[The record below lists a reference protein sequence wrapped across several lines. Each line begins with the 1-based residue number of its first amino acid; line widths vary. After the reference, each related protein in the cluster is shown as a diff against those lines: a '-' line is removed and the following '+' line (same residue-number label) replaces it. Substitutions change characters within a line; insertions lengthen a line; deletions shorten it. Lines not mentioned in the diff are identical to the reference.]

1 MSLALHELLV
11 CCRGL
16 EHEKATERKKEVDR
30 FRRFIRSPDT
40 VEELDRT
47 SGCKVSKG
55 SKQLT
60 WDAVF
65 RFLQKFLQKET
76 ELLQSGKANVS
87 ATTHANRQKK
97 MQEISS
103 LMKYFIRCA
112 NQRGPK
118 LKCAELLSHVVE
130 VLQSSFSCAA
140 YGEDYSSILLK
151 NILSVRKY
159 WCEMSQQ
166 QWHSLLD
173 LYCGLFNKGS
183 KSINRVQVSRI
194 IYTVVWGCC
203 VQTEGLSHSL
213 FKFFLKALSNTR
225 EERQPMVLENLVS
238 AVNVFLRS
246 VLLSCRKRVCALGE
260 EVLSAMLCVYT
271 QKRPSSVLKEE
282 LVKFFHLQLCVHH
295 PKGAKTLETGAHA
308 EDWVRWQGQLHDLY
322 DALVSEISQIGSRGK
337 YATGSRHIAV
347 KENLIELTADVCHQ
361 LFSRSIH
368 VQEVTSSVCRDTQRD
383 SPQSCKRRRIEQP
396 LTNWEVIRS
405 KLQPQHSDFDII
417 PWLQVTAALISKY
430 PSILPAD
437 DLVPLLGLLC
447 QLQGEQQR
455 RGERGPYVLRCLRE
469 VALCHA
475 KSSANS
481 SAHAAE
487 LGRLWARVWALA
499 LRGVSSAQ
507 TGSLCLELLRT
518 IVQES
523 LVPVDREFWK
533 VFSAAVC
540 KPSLDGALSLA
551 QALLKC
557 SVPKNV
563 HSHDV
568 ISGVLM
574 ETGGEP
580 PTLRDSIISWLVMNE
595 HSEETEENCRPH
607 LIITRDFPLNLIP
620 RILVSLTLKDSRAG
634 LTFLMGS
641 LKPESF
647 SSQSSSITE
656 GKDTLQEV
664 ESLFLQFTFDD
675 TLPSTEVTVD
685 RDSVYSEK
693 PQFTVIQALRSKLE
707 HSLLSVAEQLF
718 HCYSP
723 DSSNSPHECVL
734 RCVSLL
740 TGVLAA
746 YVCIGLLTEEQ
757 ACHSSLFLKA
767 KALVQEFSHY
777 LSTAKSRLAENETI
791 KSVQS
796 VMLLCSDSISRRE
809 KEDKVSTISR
819 ILFMKT
825 LPGRLLNDLCDISK
839 QLLTNS
845 SKKDNTVME
854 NVTMDEDMDMS
865 RNQTDNQEEIDL
877 FEDGD
882 GTQNSTSRPRQSNDE
897 ASDSKFSTGTKSA
910 LSEEHLSR
918 QDLAFLSV
926 LGFLSLCASSELN
939 GGFSF
944 KPLDTQ
950 RKLLKL
956 LDLTDFSQ
964 MLHLHMY
971 LSLLKKLPA
980 EVTSLDPEEFDAL
993 LKPLADVCSLY
1004 RQDQEVCAAVLCS
1017 LLPSIRCLG
1026 RSPPVSEQD
1035 DDMAH
1040 IRGALLKVMS
1050 GFCILGKSGKCTS
1063 AVRVALRRCLL
1074 ALLEVDPCCKWAVLT
1089 MRDEELPVSVVLSSH
1104 LADPH
1109 HHVCMLA
1116 ALSVES
1122 LFLKKGLDS
1131 GGKMMLPL
1139 KNQQTAFENIYLKAQ
1154 EGMRGQPYCNSVVL
1168 QKNCPSEDLPDE
1180 TFNRRATLLK
1190 SVSMVMSCSPVCEK
1204 QALFALFQ
1212 SYKENN
1218 IDEQLIRKVLRG
1230 VSRSLG
1236 YRDSKSLINSH
1247 LYYLVA
1253 EWLNQK
1259 QSDSRYTL
1267 QSFPYTLL
1275 GYCSLEEFYRS
1286 SYHVL
1291 IPHLVFLNDFDEVK
1305 SIGDHLAQDWKQ
1317 LLANCFPK
1325 IMVNILPHF
1334 ALAGQDTHVAKQREK
1349 AHMVYDILKNSNCLG
1364 KQQIDGL
1371 ICNNLADIVVELLMT
1386 LHETAGAAA
1395 DSGDLQKFT
1404 GELDPAPNPPFFS
1417 SYVIKATLDYLSKC
1431 HSANHKSLVAIL
1443 SKTPMSIQRIL
1454 IAICQKA
1461 AETTNAYERHRILM
1475 MYHLF
1480 VSLLLREVKDGLGGA
1495 WAFVLRDIIYTLIH
1509 HINSRSCQQ
1518 DEVST
1523 RSLSLCCDLLSLVC
1537 QTAVEY
1543 CDDAL
1548 ESHLQVIVG
1557 TLTAQVTEQSAISQQ
1572 VLSLLRFLVIENPEN
1587 RMLRESIPLLEPF
1600 PDRPNFRELRAAQH
1614 VLKYSTGAFTLRQE
1628 IEHFLSVTSC
1638 DSLPLARLE
1647 GLKDLKRQLHI
1658 HKQQIGQL
1666 LKECHADPASCILVK
1681 LVLNLLQLCKI
1692 AANHPGGGDILK
1704 AVGRC
1709 LGELGPVDLSSIAL
1723 HHGKDQ
1729 LYARASNLF
1738 HDVPL
1743 QWIFI
1748 ILNCMDNA
1756 LTHHSIAVRQAA
1768 GVCLKD
1774 ILATQSGLEFG
1785 DMYKSKRDPL
1795 LAYLNPFRSAKRRE
1809 PIMTMEVTSESRDRL
1824 DSSDLWLVQ
1833 PGGHKDWLMN
1843 LCMALLDSG
1852 GVRNE
1857 ALLLTRPLCEVNTDF
1872 CQRMLPLFV
1881 HDILLGD
1888 VDGSWRQL
1896 LSTHIQSF
1904 FSQYRRPSTPTS
1916 RPTTPMLS
1924 DSGNSIDVANQS
1936 QIDKTSLRSMLAV
1949 IDYLRQQS
1957 RPVAPGSN
1965 EYGTVC
1971 DSNFWLDLNYLEVAG
1986 AAQMCSA
1993 HFTALLYSEI
2003 YVDKIRSNMEQNQRS
2018 QSRVSRRITF
2028 EESSQTLSISN
2039 VNEKSLED
2047 SGISLQDLLIE
2058 VYRCIGEPD
2067 SLYGCGGGKLIS
2079 PLTRIRTYEHEA
2091 MWDKALVSYDLHSN
2105 LPEVT
2110 RQIGIVEGLQN
2121 FGLCSILS
2129 TYLHGLEREG
2139 VEWSPEL
2146 RELRFQAAW
2155 RSTQWDCDLPERN
2168 EKLKPGINESLFNA
2182 LQALRDRELS
2192 LFEQTLNYARG
2203 HEVEELCRGSLEAVS
2218 SLYPALCNLQRISEL
2233 RGVEELFSRPV
2244 TDSSLNEVYR
2254 KWQQHSDLLTD
2265 SDFSLVEPVLA
2276 LRSSIQETL
2285 ISSETD
2291 PDRKN
2296 YLISAYSSHLMELCK
2311 LARSAGNTQ
2320 LAERATFH
2328 MKQHRLVSGGGGSSS
2343 SSSWAWQLEEAQVFW
2358 VKKEHGLAL
2367 GLLKHMIQKLEDLVC
2382 VNPAVVPVY
2391 SECLRLCGSWL
2402 AESCLESPAIILEK
2416 YLEKAVEVI
2425 EEHCGGS
2432 DAKLQSQKTQAFFSL
2447 ARFSDAQYQSIENY
2461 MKSSEFENKHAL
2473 LEKAKEEVDLMRER
2487 KVGNNRYTVKVQ
2499 RELELDVKALA
2510 NLQADRNRFLLKA
2523 VENYIQ
2529 CLKLGEEHDTWVFR
2543 LASLWLEN
2551 ADVKTVNVMMEN
2563 GVKKIPSYK
2572 FLPLMYQ
2579 LAARMGTKVSS
2590 SVTQDVG
2597 FHHVLNELICW
2608 SSLDHPH
2615 HTLFIILALVNA
2627 NKDESFSRSRTSKS
2641 SARQPSPL
2649 DLERA
2654 EVARKVIDVV
2664 RKKRAEMVK
2673 DIETLCNAYITLAYM
2688 DASRHKT
2695 EKKAIPIPP
2704 EQPIIHIKDL
2714 NDVIIPTMDVK
2725 VDPSGKYEDLVTVRS
2740 FKPNFHL
2747 AGGVNLPKIIDCVG
2761 SDGKSR
2767 RQLVKGQDDLRQD
2780 AVMQQVFHMCSTL
2793 LQRNAETRKRKLNI
2807 RRYKVVPFSQR
2818 SGVLEWCSGT
2828 VPIGEFLVDPQK
2840 GAHKRFRPQDW
2851 PNMTC
2856 RKKMMEAQR
2865 LEFDDKLEAFTE
2877 VCQKFRPVFRYFC
2890 MERFLDPAVWLERQL
2905 AYTRSVATSSI
2916 VGYIVGLGDRHIQ
2929 NILIDEQTAELVHID
2944 LGVAFEQGK
2953 ILPTP
2958 ETVPFRLSRDIVDGM
2973 GITGVE
2979 GVFRRCCEKTMEVMR
2994 SSQEA
2999 LLTIVEVLLYD
3010 PLFDWT
3016 MNPLKAFYL
3025 QQHDEQAELNATLNP
3040 TPGGDEIDTHRKA
3053 SDSQSF
3059 NKVAER
3065 VLLRLQEKL
3074 KGVEEGTVLSVGGQV
3089 NLLIQQAMDPKNL
3102 SRLFPGWQAW
3112 V

>member
-16 EHEKATERKKEVDR
+16 ENEKATERKKEVDR
-30 FRRFIRSPDT
+30 FRRLIRSPDT

-130 VLQSSFSCAA
+130 VLQSPFSCGA

-151 NILSVRKY
+151 DVLSVRKY

-166 QWHSLLD
+166 QWHSLLN
-173 LYCGLFNKGS
+173 LFCGLFNGAS

-194 IYTVVWGCC
+194 LNTVVWGCC
-203 VQTEGLSHSL
+203 VQTEGLSHTL
-213 FKFFLKALSNTR
+213 FNFFLKALSNTR
-225 EERQPMVLENLVS
+225 AERQLMVLENLVS

-246 VLLSCRKRVCALGE
+246 VLLSCRKRACALGE

-271 QKRPSSVLKEE
+271 QMRPSSALKEE
-282 LVKFFHLQLCVHH
+282 LVTFFQLQLCVHH

-308 EDWVRWQGQLHDLY
+308 EDWVRWQGQLCVLY

-361 LFSRSIH
+361 LFSHSTH
-368 VQEVTSSVCRDTQRD
+368 VQEVTSSVCRDTPALRD
-383 SPQSCKRRRIEQP
+383 SPQSCKRRRFEQP
-396 LTNWEVIRS
+396 LTNWEGIRS
-405 KLQPQHSDFDII
+405 KLQPHHRDFDII
-417 PWLQVTAALISKY
+417 PWLQVAAALISRY
-430 PSILPAD
+430 PWILPAD
-437 DLVPLLGLLC
+437 ELVPLLGLLC

-469 VALCHA
+469 LCHA
-475 KSSANS
+475 TGSAS
-481 SAHAAE
+481 APAHAAE
-487 LGRLWARVWALA
+487 LARLWARVWALA
-499 LRGVSSAQ
+499 LRGVGSAQ
-507 TGSLCLELLRT
+507 TGTLSLELLRT

-523 LVPVDREFWK
+523 LEPVDRELWK
-533 VFSAAVC
+533 VFSGAVC
-540 KPSLDGALSLA
+540 KPSLVGALSLA

-557 SVPKNV
+557 SVPKSV
-563 HSHDV
+563 HSRDV
-568 ISGVLM
+568 VSGVLM
-574 ETGGEP
+574 DTGGEP

-595 HSEETEENCRPH
+595 HTEETEENCRPH

-634 LTFLMGS
+634 LTFLMGR

-647 SSQSSSITE
+647 SSQSSSLTE
-656 GKDTLQEV
+656 AKDTLGEV
-664 ESLFLQFTFDD
+664 ESLFLQFSFDD
-675 TLPSTEVTVD
+675 APPSTKAKAD
-685 RDSVYSEK
+685 RDGVYSEK

-707 HSLLSVAEQLF
+707 LSLLSVAEQLF
-718 HCYSP
+718 NCYSP
-723 DSSNSPHECVL
+723 DSSNTPHECVL
-734 RCVSLL
+734 RCAALL

-746 YVCIGLLTEEQ
+746 YVCMGLLTEEE
-757 ACHSSLFLKA
+757 ACRSPLFLKA

-777 LSTAKSRLAENETI
+777 VSTAKSRLAENETI
-791 KSVQS
+791 TSIQS

-809 KEDKVSTISR
+809 KDDKVSSISR

-825 LPGRLLNDLCDISK
+825 LPVRLLNDLCDISK
-839 QLLTNS
+839 QLLSSS
-845 SKKDNTVME
+845 SKKEHAVME
-854 NVTMDEDMDMS
+854 NDPMDEDVDMS

-882 GTQNSTSRPRQSNDE
+882 GTHLSTSRPGQSNDE
-897 ASDSKFSTGTKSA
+897 ACDSKFSTGTKSA

-926 LGFLSLCASSELN
+926 LGFLSLCGSSELN
-939 GGFSF
+939 AGFSF

-980 EVTSLDPEEFDAL
+980 EVSSLDPEEFDTL
-993 LKPLADVCSLY
+993 LRPLADVCSLY

-1026 RSPPVSEQD
+1026 RAPPVSEQD
-1035 DDMAH
+1035 DDLAH
-1040 IRGALLKVMS
+1040 IKGQLLQVVS

-1063 AVRVALRRCLL
+1063 AVRVALRQCLL
-1074 ALLEVDPCCKWAVLT
+1074 ALLEADPCCKWATLAL
-1089 MRDEELPVSVVLSSH
+1089 RDAELPVSAVLSAH

-1122 LFLKKGLDS
+1122 LFLKHGLE
-1131 GGKMMLPL
+1131 GKMMLPM
-1139 KNQQTAFENIYLKAQ
+1139 KNQQTAFEDIYLKAQ
-1154 EGMRGQPYCNSVVL
+1154 EGMSGQKS
-1168 QKNCPSEDLPDE
+1168 CPSEDLPDE

-1190 SVSMVMSCSPVCEK
+1190 SVSVVMSCSPVCEK

-1212 SYKENN
+1212 SYKENS
-1218 IDEQLIRKVLRG
+1218 IEEQLINKVLRG

-1236 YRDSKSLINSH
+1236 YRDSKTLIHSH

-1275 GYCSLEEFYRS
+1275 GFCSLDEFYRS

-1291 IPHLVFLNDFDEVK
+1291 IPHLVFLNDFEEVK
-1305 SIGDHLAQDWKQ
+1305 SIGSHLAQDWKQ

-1334 ALAGQDTHVAKQREK
+1334 ALAGQDTHVALQREK
-1349 AHMVYDILKNSNCLG
+1349 AHRVYDILKNSSFLG
-1364 KQQIDGL
+1364 KQQIDSL

-1386 LHETAGAAA
+1386 LHETAGGASA
-1395 DSGDLQKFT
+1395 DGGDLQKFT

-1431 HSANHKSLVAIL
+1431 HSANHKSLVSIL

-1509 HINSRSCQQ
+1509 HINSRSCPQ
-1518 DEVST
+1518 DEVSS
-1523 RSLSLCCDLLSLVC
+1523 RSLSLCCELLSLVC

-1548 ESHLQVIVG
+1548 ESHLQVIVA

-1572 VLSLLRFLVIENPEN
+1572 VLRLLKFLVIENPEN
-1587 RMLRESIPLLEPF
+1587 SMLRKSIPLLEPF

-1614 VLKYSTGAFTLRQE
+1614 ALKYSSGAFSLRQE

-1647 GLKDLKRQLHI
+1647 GLKDLKRQLHS

-1729 LYARASNLF
+1729 LYARAAHMF
-1738 HDVPL
+1738 QDQVPL

-1774 ILATQSGLEFG
+1774 ILATQSGLDFG
-1785 DMYKSKRDPL
+1785 EMYKSKRDPL

-1809 PIMTMEVTSESRDRL
+1809 PIMTMEVSSESRDRL
-1824 DSSDLWLVQ
+1824 DSSDLWLVT
-1833 PGGHKDWLMN
+1833 PGGHKDWVKN

-1888 VDGSWRQL
+1888 VEGSWRRL

-1924 DSGNSIDVANQS
+1924 DSGNTIDVANQS
-1936 QIDKTSLRSMLAV
+1936 QIDKASLRSMLAV

-1957 RPVAPGSN
+1957 RPLAPGSN

-1986 AAQMCSA
+1986 AAQVCSA

-2003 YVDKIRSNMEQNQRS
+2003 YVDKIRSNMEESRS
-2018 QSRVSRRITF
+2018 LQSRASRRITF
-2028 EESSQTLSISN
+2028 DESSQTLSISS
-2039 VNEKSLED
+2039 VSEKSLED

-2091 MWDKALVSYDLHSN
+2091 MWEKALVSYDLHSN

-2121 FGLCSILS
+2121 FGLCGILR

-2168 EKLKPGINESLFNA
+2168 EKLKPGINESLFNS

-2254 KWQQHSDLLTD
+2254 KWHQHSDLLTD
-2265 SDFSLVEPVLA
+2265 SDFRLVEPVLA

-2291 PDRKN
+2291 PEKKK
-2296 YLISAYSSHLMELCK
+2296 YLLSAYSSHLMELCK

-2320 LAERATFH
+2320 LAERAVFH
-2328 MKQHRLVSGGGGSSS
+2328 MKQHSLVSGGVG
-2343 SSSWAWQLEEAQVFW
+2343 SSSWACQLEEAQVFW
-2358 VKKEHGLAL
+2358 VKKEQGLAL
-2367 GLLKHMIQKLEDLVC
+2367 GLLKQMIQQLEDLVC

-2416 YLEKAVEVI
+2416 YLERAVEVI
-2425 EEHCGGS
+2425 EDHCGGS

-2461 MKSSEFENKHAL
+2461 MKSSEFENKNAL

-2510 NLQADRNRFLLKA
+2510 NLQTDRNRFLLKA

-2529 CLKLGEEHDTWVFR
+2529 CLELGEEHDTWVFR

-2551 ADVKTVNVMMEN
+2551 ADVRTVNDRMKS

-2590 SVTQDVG
+2590 SMTSQDVG
-2597 FHHVLNELICW
+2597 FHHVLNELICQ
-2608 SSLDHPH
+2608 SSTDHPH

-2627 NKDESFSRSRTSKS
+2627 NKDESFSRSRISKS

-2654 EVARKVIDVV
+2654 EVARKIIDVV
-2664 RKKRAEMVK
+2664 RKKRPKMVK

-2704 EQPIIHIKDL
+2704 EQPIMQIKDL
-2714 NDVIIPTMDVK
+2714 NDVVIPTMDIK

-2740 FKPNFHL
+2740 FKPHFHL

-2851 PNMTC
+2851 PNMSC

-2865 LEFDDKLEAFTE
+2865 LEFDDKLQAFTE

-3040 TPGGDEIDTHRKA
+3040 TPAADEIDTHRKA

-3074 KGVEEGTVLSVGGQV
+3074 KGVEDGTVLSVGGQV

>member
-1 MSLALHELLV
+1 MSLVLHDLLV

-16 EHEKATERKKEVDR
+16 ENEKATERKKEADR
-30 FRRFIRSPDT
+30 FRRLIRSRDT

-47 SGCKVSKG
+47 SACKG

-87 ATTHANRQKK
+87 ATTQANRQKK

-118 LKCAELLSHVVE
+118 LKCAELISHVVE
-130 VLQSSFSCAA
+130 VLQSPFSCAA

-166 QWHSLLD
+166 QWHSECLLD

-183 KSINRVQVSRI
+183 KSGTNRVQVSRI

-203 VQTEGLSHSL
+203 VQTEGLSHTL
-213 FKFFLKALSNTR
+213 FNFFLMALKR
-225 EERQPMVLENLVS
+225 YHLIRHIL
-238 AVNVFLRS
+238 
-246 VLLSCRKRVCALGE
+246 LLSSRKRVCGLGE
-260 EVLSAMLCVYT
+260 EVLSSMLRVYT
-271 QKRPSSVLKEE
+271 EMRPSLVLKEE

-295 PKGAKTLETGAHA
+295 PRGAKTLETG
-308 EDWVRWQGQLHDLY
+308 ECNSWQGQLCTLY

-361 LFSRSIH
+361 LFNQSTP
-368 VQEVTSSVCRDTQRD
+368 VLEVTTSLCRDTQRD
-383 SPQSCKRRRIEQP
+383 SLQSCKRRRIEP
-396 LTNWEVIRS
+396 SLINWEVIRS
-405 KLQPQHSDFDII
+405 KLQPHHSDFDMI

-430 PSILPAD
+430 PSTLSAD

-475 KSSANS
+475 KSSANCS
-481 SAHAAE
+481 E
-487 LGRLWARVWALA
+487 VGRLWGRVWALA
-499 LRGVSSAQ
+499 LRGVGSAQ
-507 TGSLCLELLRT
+507 IGSLCLELLR
-518 IVQES
+518 IMVQES

-533 VFSAAVC
+533 VFSGAVF
-540 KPSLDGALSLA
+540 
-551 QALLKC
+551 
-557 SVPKNV
+557 SVSV
-563 HSHDV
+563 V
-568 ISGVLM
+568 IL
-574 ETGGEP
+574 P
-580 PTLRDSIISWLVMNE
+580 Y
-595 HSEETEENCRPH
+595 
-607 LIITRDFPLNLIP
+607 
-620 RILVSLTLKDSRAG
+620 LTL
-634 LTFLMGS
+634 
-641 LKPESF
+641 
-647 SSQSSSITE
+647 QSSNT
-656 GKDTLQEV
+656 
-664 ESLFLQFTFDD
+664 
-675 TLPSTEVTVD
+675 
-685 RDSVYSEK
+685 
-693 PQFTVIQALRSKLE
+693 
-707 HSLLSVAEQLF
+707 
-718 HCYSP
+718 
-723 DSSNSPHECVL
+723 PHMCVL
-734 RCVSLL
+734 HCVSLL

-746 YVCIGLLTEEQ
+746 YVCTGLLTEEQ
-757 ACHSSLFLKA
+757 ACHSPLFLKA
-767 KALVQEFSHY
+767 KVGFSINDIH
-777 LSTAKSRLAENETI
+777 
-791 KSVQS
+791 QS
-796 VMLLCSDSISRRE
+796 HNCV
-809 KEDKVSTISR
+809 
-819 ILFMKT
+819 F
-825 LPGRLLNDLCDISK
+825 
-839 QLLTNS
+839 S
-845 SKKDNTVME
+845 SFL
-854 NVTMDEDMDMS
+854 
-865 RNQTDNQEEIDL
+865 II
-877 FEDGD
+877 
-882 GTQNSTSRPRQSNDE
+882 
-897 ASDSKFSTGTKSA
+897 GTKSA

-956 LDLTDFSQ
+956 LDLIDFSQ
-964 MLHLHMY
+964 MLHLHMTY
-971 LSLLKKLPA
+971 LHLGCQNVNNCSSNFFVMSFGFPYR
-980 EVTSLDPEEFDAL
+980 
-993 LKPLADVCSLY
+993 DVCSLY
-1004 RQDQEVCAAVLCS
+1004 RQDQEVCAAILCS

-1026 RSPPVSEQD
+1026 RTPSVSEQED
-1035 DDMAH
+1035 EMAH
-1040 IRGALLKVMS
+1040 IKGALLKVIS

-1063 AVRVALRRCLL
+1063 AVRVALRQCLL
-1074 ALLEVDPCCKWAVLT
+1074 ALLEVDPCCKWAELT
-1089 MRDEELPVSVVLSSH
+1089 LREEELPVSVVLSSH
-1104 LADPH
+1104 LADAN

-1122 LFLKKGLDS
+1122 LFLKKGPDGS
-1131 GGKMMLPL
+1131 GTMMLPL
-1139 KNQQTAFENIYLKAQ
+1139 KNQQMAFENIYLKAQ
-1154 EGMRGQPYCNSVVL
+1154 ERMRVSTKNENP
-1168 QKNCPSEDLPDE
+1168 KNCPSEDLPDE
-1180 TFNRRATLLK
+1180 TFNRRAVLLK

-1204 QALFALFQ
+1204 QALFALVQ
-1212 SYKENN
+1212 SYKENS
-1218 IDEQLIRKVLRG
+1218 IDEQLIKKVLRG

-1236 YRDSKSLINSH
+1236 YRDSKSLINAH

-1259 QSDSRYTL
+1259 QSDASYTL
-1267 QSFPYTLL
+1267 QSFPYILL
-1275 GYCSLEEFYRS
+1275 DYCSLEEFYRS

-1291 IPHLVFLNDFDEVK
+1291 IPHLVFLNDFEEVK
-1305 SIGDHLAQDWKQ
+1305 SIGAHLDKDWKQ

-1334 ALAGQDTHVAKQREK
+1334 ALAGQDTHVAQQREK
-1349 AHMVYDILKNSNCLG
+1349 AHRVYDLLKNSNCLG
-1364 KQQIDGL
+1364 KQQIDSL

-1386 LHETAGAAA
+1386 LHETEGAAA
-1395 DSGDLQKFT
+1395 GGGDLQKFI

-1431 HSANHKSLVAIL
+1431 HSASHKSLVAIL
-1443 SKTPMSIQRIL
+1443 SKTPMSIQKIL

-1461 AETTNAYERHRILM
+1461 AETTNGYERHRILM

-1509 HINSRSCQQ
+1509 HINSRSQ

-1537 QTAVEY
+1537 QTAVQY

-1557 TLTAQVTEQSAISQQ
+1557 TLTAQVTDQSAISQQ

-1587 RMLRESIPLLEPF
+1587 IMLRNSIPLLEPF
-1600 PDRPNFRELRAAQH
+1600 PDRAHFRDLRAAQH
-1614 VLKYSTGAFTLRQE
+1614 ALKYSSGAFTLRQE

-1647 GLKDLKRQLHI
+1647 GLKDLKRQLQS

-1666 LKECHADPASCILVK
+1666 LKESDPASCILVK

-1704 AVGRC
+1704 AAGRC

-1729 LYARASNLF
+1729 LYTRAADLSP
-1738 HDVPL
+1738 DVPF

-1768 GVCLKD
+1768 GICLKD
-1774 ILATQSGLEFG
+1774 ILATQCGIEFG
-1785 DMYKSKRDPL
+1785 EMYKSKRDPL
-1795 LAYLNPFRSAKRRE
+1795 LAYLNPFRSAKKRAS
-1809 PIMTMEVTSESRDRL
+1809 VL
-1824 DSSDLWLVQ
+1824 DKGDIQ
-1833 PGGHKDWLMN
+1833 NDWLKN
-1843 LCMALLDSG
+1843 LSMALLDSG

-1857 ALLLTRPLCEVNTDF
+1857 ALLLTRPLCEVKTDF

-1904 FSQYRRPSTPTS
+1904 FSQCRRPSTPTS

-1924 DSGNSIDVANQS
+1924 DSGTNHV
-1936 QIDKTSLRSMLAV
+1936 DKTSIRSMLAV

-1971 DSNFWLDLNYLEVAG
+1971 ESNFWLDLNYLEVAG

-2003 YVDKIRSNMEQNQRS
+2003 YMDKIRSNME
-2018 QSRVSRRITF
+2018 RITF
-2028 EESSQTLSISN
+2028 EESSQTLSVSS

-2110 RQIGIVEGLQN
+2110 RQTGI
-2121 FGLCSILS
+2121 ILL
-2129 TYLHGLEREG
+2129 YLLYCGIYSLLSHENKCIIKYKNVRYENIIIYYFLH
-2139 VEWSPEL
+2139 
-2146 RELRFQAAW
+2146 FIFIF
-2155 RSTQWDCDLPERN
+2155 RN

-2182 LQALRDRELS
+2182 VQALRDREFS

-2233 RGVEELFSRPV
+2233 QSVEELFSRPV

-2276 LRSSIQETL
+2276 LRSSLQETL

-2320 LAERATFH
+2320 LAERAVFH
-2328 MKQHRLVSGGGGSSS
+2328 MKRHSLVGAGGGG

-2367 GLLKHMIQKLEDLVC
+2367 GLLKQMIHELEDLVC

-2402 AESCLESPAIILEK
+2402 AESCLESPAVILEK
-2416 YLEKAVEVI
+2416 YLERAVEVI
-2425 EEHCGGS
+2425 EDHCGDS
-2432 DAKLQSQKTQAFFSL
+2432 NAKLQSQKTQAFFSL

-2487 KVGNNRYTVKVQ
+2487 KVINNRYTVKVQ

-2529 CLKLGEEHDTWVFR
+2529 CLELGEEHDTWVFR

-2551 ADVKTVNVMMEN
+2551 ADVKAVNDMMKR

-2590 SVTQDVG
+2590 SVTSQDVG
-2597 FHHVLNELICW
+2597 FYTVLNELICQ

-2627 NKDESFSRSRTSKS
+2627 NKDESFSRSRSSKS
-2641 SARQPSPL
+2641 TARQPSPL

-2654 EVARKVIDVV
+2654 NVARKIIDVV
-2664 RKKRAEMVK
+2664 RKKRAKMVK
-2673 DIETLCNAYITLAYM
+2673 DIEMLCNAYITLAYM

-2704 EQPIIHIKDL
+2704 EQPIMQIKDL
-2714 NDVIIPTMDVK
+2714 DDVIIPTMDIK
-2725 VDPSGKYEDLVTVRS
+2725 VDPSGRYEDLVTIRS
-2740 FKPNFHL
+2740 FKPHFHL

-2851 PNMTC
+2851 PNMSC

-2865 LEFDDKLEAFTE
+2865 LEFDDKLQAFTE
-2877 VCQKFRPVFRYFC
+2877 VCQNFRPVFRYFC
-2890 MERFLDPAVWLERQL
+2890 MESFLDPAVWLERRL

-3025 QQHDEQAELNATLNP
+3025 QQHDEHAELHATLNP
-3040 TPGGDEIDTHRKA
+3040 TPGGDEIDAHRKA

>member
-1 MSLALHELLV
+1 MSLVLHDLLV

-16 EHEKATERKKEVDR
+16 ENEKATERKKEADR
-30 FRRFIRSPDT
+30 FRRLIRSRDT

-47 SGCKVSKG
+47 SACKG

-87 ATTHANRQKK
+87 ATTQANRQKK

-118 LKCAELLSHVVE
+118 LKCAELISHVVE
-130 VLQSSFSCAA
+130 VLQSPFSCAA

-166 QWHSLLD
+166 QWHSECLLD
-173 LYCGLFNKGS
+173 LYCGLFSKGS
-183 KSINRVQVSRI
+183 KSGTNRVQVSRI

-203 VQTEGLSHSL
+203 VQTEGLSHTL
-213 FKFFLKALSNTR
+213 FNFFLMALKRYHLIRHICFFATFF
-225 EERQPMVLENLVS
+225 V
-238 AVNVFLRS
+238 
-246 VLLSCRKRVCALGE
+246 RKRVCGLGE
-260 EVLSAMLCVYT
+260 EVLSSMLRVYT
-271 QKRPSSVLKEE
+271 EMRPSLVLKEE

-295 PKGAKTLETGAHA
+295 PRGAKTLETG
-308 EDWVRWQGQLHDLY
+308 ECNSWQGQLCTLY

-361 LFSRSIH
+361 LFNQSTPVS
-368 VQEVTSSVCRDTQRD
+368 EVTTSLCRDTQRD
-383 SPQSCKRRRIEQP
+383 SLQSCKRRRIEP
-396 LTNWEVIRS
+396 SLINWEVIRS
-405 KLQPQHSDFDII
+405 KLQPHHSDFDMI

-430 PSILPAD
+430 PSTLSAD

-475 KSSANS
+475 KSSANCS
-481 SAHAAE
+481 E
-487 LGRLWARVWALA
+487 VGRLWGRVWALA
-499 LRGVSSAQ
+499 LRGVGSAQ
-507 TGSLCLELLRT
+507 IGSLCLELLR
-518 IVQES
+518 IMVQES

-533 VFSAAVC
+533 VFSGAVF
-540 KPSLDGALSLA
+540 
-551 QALLKC
+551 
-557 SVPKNV
+557 SVSVEILPY
-563 HSHDV
+563 
-568 ISGVLM
+568 L
-574 ETGGEP
+574 
-580 PTLRDSIISWLVMNE
+580 
-595 HSEETEENCRPH
+595 
-607 LIITRDFPLNLIP
+607 PL
-620 RILVSLTLKDSRAG
+620 
-634 LTFLMGS
+634 
-641 LKPESF
+641 
-647 SSQSSSITE
+647 QSSNT
-656 GKDTLQEV
+656 
-664 ESLFLQFTFDD
+664 
-675 TLPSTEVTVD
+675 
-685 RDSVYSEK
+685 
-693 PQFTVIQALRSKLE
+693 
-707 HSLLSVAEQLF
+707 
-718 HCYSP
+718 
-723 DSSNSPHECVL
+723 PHVCVL
-734 RCVSLL
+734 HCVSLL

-746 YVCIGLLTEEQ
+746 YVCTGLLTEEQ
-757 ACHSSLFLKA
+757 ACHSPLFLKA
-767 KALVQEFSHY
+767 KVGFSINDIH
-777 LSTAKSRLAENETI
+777 
-791 KSVQS
+791 QS
-796 VMLLCSDSISRRE
+796 HNCV
-809 KEDKVSTISR
+809 
-819 ILFMKT
+819 F
-825 LPGRLLNDLCDISK
+825 
-839 QLLTNS
+839 S
-845 SKKDNTVME
+845 SFL
-854 NVTMDEDMDMS
+854 
-865 RNQTDNQEEIDL
+865 II
-877 FEDGD
+877 
-882 GTQNSTSRPRQSNDE
+882 
-897 ASDSKFSTGTKSA
+897 GTKSA

-956 LDLTDFSQ
+956 LDLINFSQ
-964 MLHLHMY
+964 MLHLHMTY
-971 LSLLKKLPA
+971 LHLGCQNVNNCSSNFFVMSFGFPYR
-980 EVTSLDPEEFDAL
+980 
-993 LKPLADVCSLY
+993 DVCSLY
-1004 RQDQEVCAAVLCS
+1004 RQDQEVCAAILCS

-1026 RSPPVSEQD
+1026 RTPSVSEQED
-1035 DDMAH
+1035 EMAH
-1040 IRGALLKVMS
+1040 IKGALLKVIS

-1063 AVRVALRRCLL
+1063 AVRVALRQCLL
-1074 ALLEVDPCCKWAVLT
+1074 ALLEVDPCCKWAELT
-1089 MRDEELPVSVVLSSH
+1089 LREEELPVSVVLSSH
-1104 LADPH
+1104 LADAN

-1122 LFLKKGLDS
+1122 LFLKKGPDGS
-1131 GGKMMLPL
+1131 GTMMLPL
-1139 KNQQTAFENIYLKAQ
+1139 KNQQMAFENIYLKAQ
-1154 EGMRGQPYCNSVVL
+1154 ERMRVSTKNENP
-1168 QKNCPSEDLPDE
+1168 KNCPSEDLPDE
-1180 TFNRRATLLK
+1180 TFNRRAVLLK

-1204 QALFALFQ
+1204 QALFALVQ
-1212 SYKENN
+1212 SYKENS
-1218 IDEQLIRKVLRG
+1218 IDEQLIKKVLRS

-1236 YRDSKSLINSH
+1236 YRDSKSLINAH

-1259 QSDSRYTL
+1259 QSDASYTL
-1267 QSFPYTLL
+1267 QSFPYILL
-1275 GYCSLEEFYRS
+1275 DYCSLEEFYRS

-1291 IPHLVFLNDFDEVK
+1291 IPHLVFLNDFEEVK
-1305 SIGDHLAQDWKQ
+1305 SIGAHLDKDWKQ

-1334 ALAGQDTHVAKQREK
+1334 ALAGQDTHVAQQRDK
-1349 AHMVYDILKNSNCLG
+1349 AHRVYDLLKNSNCLG
-1364 KQQIDGL
+1364 KQQIDSL

-1386 LHETAGAAA
+1386 LHETEGAAA
-1395 DSGDLQKFT
+1395 GGGDLQKFI

-1431 HSANHKSLVAIL
+1431 HSASHKSLVAIL
-1443 SKTPMSIQRIL
+1443 SKTPMSIQKIL

-1461 AETTNAYERHRILM
+1461 AETTNGYERHRILM

-1537 QTAVEY
+1537 QTAVQY

-1557 TLTAQVTEQSAISQQ
+1557 TLTAQVTDQSAISQQ

-1587 RMLRESIPLLEPF
+1587 SMLRNSIPLLEPF
-1600 PDRPNFRELRAAQH
+1600 PDRAHFRDLRAAQH
-1614 VLKYSTGAFTLRQE
+1614 ALKYSSGAFTLRQE

-1647 GLKDLKRQLHI
+1647 GLKDLKRQLQT

-1666 LKECHADPASCILVK
+1666 LKESDPASCILVK

-1704 AVGRC
+1704 AAGRC

-1729 LYARASNLF
+1729 LYTRAADLSP
-1738 HDVPL
+1738 DVPF

-1748 ILNCMDNA
+1748 ILNYHNFVSY
-1756 LTHHSIAVRQAA
+1756 LFFFSIAVRQAA
-1768 GVCLKD
+1768 GICLKD
-1774 ILATQSGLEFG
+1774 ILATQCGIEFG
-1785 DMYKSKRDPL
+1785 EMYKSKRDPL
-1795 LAYLNPFRSAKRRE
+1795 LAYLNPFRSAKKRAS
-1809 PIMTMEVTSESRDRL
+1809 VL
-1824 DSSDLWLVQ
+1824 DKGDIQ
-1833 PGGHKDWLMN
+1833 NDWLKN
-1843 LCMALLDSG
+1843 LSMALLDSG

-1857 ALLLTRPLCEVNTDF
+1857 ALLLTRPLCEVKTDF

-1904 FSQYRRPSTPTS
+1904 FSQCRRPSTPTS

-1924 DSGNSIDVANQS
+1924 DSGTNHV
-1936 QIDKTSLRSMLAV
+1936 DKTSIRSMLAV

-1971 DSNFWLDLNYLEVAG
+1971 ESNFWLDLNYLEVAG

-2003 YVDKIRSNMEQNQRS
+2003 YMDKIRSNMEQLR
-2018 QSRVSRRITF
+2018 RRITF
-2028 EESSQTLSISN
+2028 EESSQTLSVSS

-2110 RQIGIVEGLQN
+2110 RQTGIILLYLLYCGIYSLLSHENKCIIKYKNVRYENIIIYN
-2121 FGLCSILS
+2121 F
-2129 TYLHGLEREG
+2129 LH
-2139 VEWSPEL
+2139 
-2146 RELRFQAAW
+2146 FIFIF
-2155 RSTQWDCDLPERN
+2155 RN

-2182 LQALRDRELS
+2182 VQALRDREFS

-2233 RGVEELFSRPV
+2233 QSVEELFSRPV

-2276 LRSSIQETL
+2276 LRSSLQETL

-2320 LAERATFH
+2320 VSLCFLN
-2328 MKQHRLVSGGGGSSS
+2328 KQF
-2343 SSSWAWQLEEAQVFW
+2343 QLKNA
-2358 VKKEHGLAL
+2358 AL
-2367 GLLKHMIQKLEDLVC
+2367 YQRGM
-2382 VNPAVVPVY
+2382 
-2391 SECLRLCGSWL
+2391 
-2402 AESCLESPAIILEK
+2402 
-2416 YLEKAVEVI
+2416 AVEVI
-2425 EEHCGGS
+2425 EDHCGDS
-2432 DAKLQSQKTQAFFSL
+2432 NAKLQSQKTQAFFSL

-2487 KVGNNRYTVKVQ
+2487 KVINNRYTVKVQ

-2529 CLKLGEEHDTWVFR
+2529 CLELGEEHDTWVFR

-2551 ADVKTVNVMMEN
+2551 ADVKAVNDMMKR

-2590 SVTQDVG
+2590 SVTSQDVG
-2597 FHHVLNELICW
+2597 FYTVLNELICQ

-2627 NKDESFSRSRTSKS
+2627 NKDESFSRSRSSKS
-2641 SARQPSPL
+2641 TARQPSPL

-2654 EVARKVIDVV
+2654 NVARKIIDVV
-2664 RKKRAEMVK
+2664 RKKRAKMVK
-2673 DIETLCNAYITLAYM
+2673 DIEMLCNAYITLAYM

-2704 EQPIIHIKDL
+2704 EQPIMQIKDL
-2714 NDVIIPTMDVK
+2714 DDVIIPTMDIK
-2725 VDPSGKYEDLVTVRS
+2725 VDPSGRYEDLVTIRS
-2740 FKPNFHL
+2740 FKPHFHL

-2851 PNMTC
+2851 PNMSC

-2865 LEFDDKLEAFTE
+2865 LEFDDKLQAFTE
-2877 VCQKFRPVFRYFC
+2877 VCQNFRPVFRYFC
-2890 MERFLDPAVWLERQL
+2890 MESFLDPAVWLERRL

-3025 QQHDEQAELNATLNP
+3025 QQHDEHAELHATLNP
-3040 TPGGDEIDTHRKA
+3040 TPGGDEIDAHRKA

>member
-1 MSLALHELLV
+1 MSLVLHDLLV

-16 EHEKATERKKEVDR
+16 ENEKATERKKEADR
-30 FRRFIRSPDT
+30 FRRLIRSRDT

-47 SGCKVSKG
+47 SGCKG

-87 ATTHANRQKK
+87 ATTQANRQKK

-118 LKCAELLSHVVE
+118 LKCAELISHVVE
-130 VLQSSFSCAA
+130 VLQSPFSCAA

-173 LYCGLFNKGS
+173 LYCGLFNKGC
-183 KSINRVQVSRI
+183 KSGTNRVQVSRI

-203 VQTEGLSHSL
+203 VQTEGLSHTL
-213 FKFFLKALSNTR
+213 FNFFLMALKR
-225 EERQPMVLENLVS
+225 PDGQLMILENLVS

-246 VLLSCRKRVCALGE
+246 VLLSSRKRVCGLGE
-260 EVLSAMLCVYT
+260 EVLSSMLRVYT
-271 QKRPSSVLKEE
+271 EMRPSLVLKEE

-295 PKGAKTLETGAHA
+295 PRGAKTLETGAYA
-308 EDWVRWQGQLHDLY
+308 EDWVRWQGQLCTLY

-361 LFSRSIH
+361 LFNQSTPVS
-368 VQEVTSSVCRDTQRD
+368 EVTTSLCRDTQRD
-383 SPQSCKRRRIEQP
+383 SLQSCKRRRIEP
-396 LTNWEVIRS
+396 SLINWEVIRS
-405 KLQPQHSDFDII
+405 KLQPHHSDFDMI

-430 PSILPAD
+430 PSTLSAD

-475 KSSANS
+475 KSSANCS
-481 SAHAAE
+481 E
-487 LGRLWARVWALA
+487 VGRLWGRVWALA
-499 LRGVSSAQ
+499 LRGVGSAQ
-507 TGSLCLELLRT
+507 IGSLCLELLR
-518 IVQES
+518 IMVQES

-533 VFSAAVC
+533 VFS
-540 KPSLDGALSLA
+540 GA
-551 QALLKC
+551 C
-557 SVPKNV
+557 IFTISVSV
-563 HSHDV
+563 V
-568 ISGVLM
+568 IL
-574 ETGGEP
+574 P
-580 PTLRDSIISWLVMNE
+580 Y
-595 HSEETEENCRPH
+595 
-607 LIITRDFPLNLIP
+607 
-620 RILVSLTLKDSRAG
+620 LTL
-634 LTFLMGS
+634 
-641 LKPESF
+641 
-647 SSQSSSITE
+647 QSSNT
-656 GKDTLQEV
+656 
-664 ESLFLQFTFDD
+664 
-675 TLPSTEVTVD
+675 
-685 RDSVYSEK
+685 
-693 PQFTVIQALRSKLE
+693 
-707 HSLLSVAEQLF
+707 
-718 HCYSP
+718 
-723 DSSNSPHECVL
+723 PHVCVL
-734 RCVSLL
+734 HCVSLL

-746 YVCIGLLTEEQ
+746 YVCTGLLTEEQ
-757 ACHSSLFLKA
+757 ACHSPLFLKA
-767 KALVQEFSHY
+767 KVGFSINDIH
-777 LSTAKSRLAENETI
+777 
-791 KSVQS
+791 QS
-796 VMLLCSDSISRRE
+796 HNCV
-809 KEDKVSTISR
+809 
-819 ILFMKT
+819 F
-825 LPGRLLNDLCDISK
+825 
-839 QLLTNS
+839 S
-845 SKKDNTVME
+845 SFL
-854 NVTMDEDMDMS
+854 
-865 RNQTDNQEEIDL
+865 II
-877 FEDGD
+877 
-882 GTQNSTSRPRQSNDE
+882 
-897 ASDSKFSTGTKSA
+897 GTKSA

-956 LDLTDFSQ
+956 LDLIDFSQ

-980 EVTSLDPEEFDAL
+980 EITSLDPEEFDTL
-993 LKPLADVCSLY
+993 LRPLADVCSLY
-1004 RQDQEVCAAVLCS
+1004 RQDQEVCAAILCS

-1026 RSPPVSEQD
+1026 RTPSVSEQED
-1035 DDMAH
+1035 EMAH
-1040 IRGALLKVMS
+1040 IKGALLKVIS

-1063 AVRVALRRCLL
+1063 AVRVALRQCLL
-1074 ALLEVDPCCKWAVLT
+1074 ALLEVDPCCKWAELT
-1089 MRDEELPVSVVLSSH
+1089 LREEELPVSVVLSSH
-1104 LADPH
+1104 LADAN

-1116 ALSVES
+1116 ALSVER
-1122 LFLKKGLDS
+1122 LADGT
-1131 GGKMMLPL
+1131 MMLPL
-1139 KNQQTAFENIYLKAQ
+1139 KNQQMAFENIYLKAQ
-1154 EGMRGQPYCNSVVL
+1154 ERMR
-1168 QKNCPSEDLPDE
+1168 KNCPSEDLPDE
-1180 TFNRRATLLK
+1180 TFNRRAVLLK

-1204 QALFALFQ
+1204 QALFALVQ
-1212 SYKENN
+1212 SYKENS
-1218 IDEQLIRKVLRG
+1218 IDEQLIKKVLRG

-1236 YRDSKSLINSH
+1236 YRDSKSLINAH

-1259 QSDSRYTL
+1259 QSDASYTL
-1267 QSFPYTLL
+1267 QSFPYILL
-1275 GYCSLEEFYRS
+1275 DYCSLEEFYRS

-1291 IPHLVFLNDFDEVK
+1291 IPHLVFLNDFEEVK
-1305 SIGDHLAQDWKQ
+1305 SIGVHLDKDWKQ

-1334 ALAGQDTHVAKQREK
+1334 ALAGQDTHVAQQREK
-1349 AHMVYDILKNSNCLG
+1349 AHRVYDILKNSNCLG
-1364 KQQIDGL
+1364 KQQIDSL

-1386 LHETAGAAA
+1386 LHETEGAAA
-1395 DSGDLQKFT
+1395 GGGDLQKFI

-1431 HSANHKSLVAIL
+1431 HSASHKSLVAIL
-1443 SKTPMSIQRIL
+1443 SKTPMSIQKIL

-1461 AETTNAYERHRILM
+1461 AETTNGYERHRILM

-1509 HINSRSCQQ
+1509 HINSRSQ

-1537 QTAVEY
+1537 QTAVQY

-1557 TLTAQVTEQSAISQQ
+1557 TLTAQVTDQSAISQQ

-1587 RMLRESIPLLEPF
+1587 SMLRNSIPLLEPF
-1600 PDRPNFRELRAAQH
+1600 PDRAHFRDLRAAQH
-1614 VLKYSTGAFTLRQE
+1614 ALKYSSGAFTLRQE

-1647 GLKDLKRQLHI
+1647 GLKDLKRQLQS

-1666 LKECHADPASCILVK
+1666 LKECHGQNHISENFYAI

-1704 AVGRC
+1704 AAGRC

-1729 LYARASNLF
+1729 LYTRAADLSP
-1738 HDVPL
+1738 DVPF

-1768 GVCLKD
+1768 GICLKD
-1774 ILATQSGLEFG
+1774 ILATQCGIEFG
-1785 DMYKSKRDPL
+1785 EMYKSKRDPL
-1795 LAYLNPFRSAKRRE
+1795 LAYLNPFRSAKKR
-1809 PIMTMEVTSESRDRL
+1809 IIVSMEVTSESRHRL
-1824 DSSDLWLVQ
+1824 DNSELWLVQ
-1833 PGGHKDWLMN
+1833 PGGNKDWLKN
-1843 LCMALLDSG
+1843 LSMALLDSG

-1857 ALLLTRPLCEVNTDF
+1857 ALLLTRPLCEVKTDF

-1904 FSQYRRPSTPTS
+1904 FSQCRRPSTPTS

-1924 DSGNSIDVANQS
+1924 DSGTNHV
-1936 QIDKTSLRSMLAV
+1936 DKTSIRSMLAV

-1971 DSNFWLDLNYLEVAG
+1971 ESNFWLDLNYLEVAG

-2003 YVDKIRSNMEQNQRS
+2003 YMDKIRSNMEQIRRS

-2028 EESSQTLSISN
+2028 EESSQTLSVSS

-2110 RQIGIVEGLQN
+2110 RQTGIVEGLQN
-2121 FGLCSILS
+2121 FGLCSILN
-2129 TYLHGLEREG
+2129 TYLHGLEKEG
-2139 VEWSPEL
+2139 VEWGPEL

-2155 RSTQWDCDLPERN
+2155 RNTQWDCDLPERN

-2182 LQALRDRELS
+2182 VQALRDREFS

-2233 RGVEELFSRPV
+2233 QSVEELFSRPV

-2276 LRSSIQETL
+2276 LRSSLQETL

-2320 LAERATFH
+2320 LAERAVFH
-2328 MKQHRLVSGGGGSSS
+2328 MKRHSLVGAGGGG

-2367 GLLKHMIQKLEDLVC
+2367 GLLKQMIHELEDLQVC

-2402 AESCLESPAIILEK
+2402 AESCLESPAVILEK
-2416 YLEKAVEVI
+2416 YLERVI
-2425 EEHCGGS
+2425 EDHCGDS
-2432 DAKLQSQKTQAFFSL
+2432 NAKLQSQKTQAFFSL

-2487 KVGNNRYTVKVQ
+2487 KVINNRYTVKVQ

-2529 CLKLGEEHDTWVFR
+2529 CLELGEEHDTWVFR

-2551 ADVKTVNVMMEN
+2551 ADVKAVNDMMKR

-2590 SVTQDVG
+2590 SVTSQDVG
-2597 FHHVLNELICW
+2597 FYTVLNELICQ

-2627 NKDESFSRSRTSKS
+2627 NKDESFSRSRSSKS
-2641 SARQPSPL
+2641 TARQPSPL

-2654 EVARKVIDVV
+2654 NVARKIIDVV
-2664 RKKRAEMVK
+2664 RKKRAKMVK
-2673 DIETLCNAYITLAYM
+2673 DIEMLCNAYITLAYM
-2688 DASRHKT
+2688 DASQ
-2695 EKKAIPIPP
+2695 AIPIPP
-2704 EQPIIHIKDL
+2704 EQPIMQIKDL
-2714 NDVIIPTMDVK
+2714 DDVIIPTMDIK
-2725 VDPSGKYEDLVTVRS
+2725 VDPSGRYEDLVTIRS
-2740 FKPNFHL
+2740 FKPHFHL

-2851 PNMTC
+2851 PNMSC

-2865 LEFDDKLEAFTE
+2865 LEFDDKLQAFTE
-2877 VCQKFRPVFRYFC
+2877 VCQNFRPVFRYFC
-2890 MERFLDPAVWLERQL
+2890 MESFLDPAVWLERRL

-3025 QQHDEQAELNATLNP
+3025 QQHDEPDFSYVLMCFC
-3040 TPGGDEIDTHRKA
+3040 